1 MNKAEMIIS
10 GIVLIIGFTTLAV
23 SLILSAVLPNAF
35 LVFLT
40 ANAASFG
47 HDILT
52 PNMAG
57 PYMFSAITIFIG
69 FIGMLYFRMKQKK

>member
-1 MNKAEMIIS
+1 MNKAEVIIS
-10 GIVLIIGFTTLAV
+10 GVVLIIGCATLAV
-23 SLILSAVLPNAF
+23 SLLLSAVLPNAF

-40 ANAASFG
+40 ANEASFG

-57 PYMFSAITIFIG
+57 PYIFSAITIIIG
-69 FIGMLYFRMKQKK
+69 FIGMLYYGMRKKK